1 MTMAQ
6 TIKQYAEANNIQPNK
21 LLNYLIPKYPKAG
34 LNLGS
39 QLPED
44 FAQYADEIA
53 KIAEKVQEQNKPP
66 AAASI
71 GEGAITTVDEA
82 VQTAN
87 YKLTEAHRVTTQQT
101 IDIENA
107 GMELL
112 GKATGVNSALKFLE
126 GMVTGNQLVFNQVNE
141 LKMEQLEESLEEI
154 NQSAF
159 SLSNTAS
166 ACLGKQISL
175 QERLQE
181 KMKRLQENVAKMGA
195 VTQSPR

>member
-1 MTMAQ
+1 MQ

-39 QLPED
+39 QLPEN
-44 FAQYADEIA
+44 FAKYADEIA
-53 KIAEKVQEQNKPP
+53 GMVEKVQEQNNPP

-82 VQTAN
+82 VQSAN
-87 YKLTEAHRVTTQQT
+87 YKLTEADRVTTQQT
-101 IDIENA
+101 VDIQTT
-107 GMELL
+107 GSKLL
-112 GKATGVNSALKFLE
+112 GQATGVNAALQFME
-126 GMVTGNQLVFNQVNE
+126 GMVTGKQMVFNTVNE
-141 LKMEQLEESLEEI
+141 LGMEQLEQSLEEI

-166 ACLGKQISL
+166 NCLGKQISL

>member
-1 MTMAQ
+1 MQ

-34 LNLGS
+34 LSLGS

-53 KIAEKVQEQNKPP
+53 KIAEKVHEQSKAP

-82 VQTAN
+82 VQSAN
-87 YKLTEAHRVTTQQT
+87 YKLTEADRVTTQQT
-101 IDIENA
+101 VDIQTT
-107 GMELL
+107 GSKLL
-112 GKATGVNSALKFLE
+112 GQATGVNAALQFME
-126 GMVTGNQLVFNQVNE
+126 GMVTGKQMVFNTVNE
-141 LKMEQLEESLEEI
+141 LGMEQLEQSLEEI

-166 ACLGKQISL
+166 NCLGKQISL